1 MGGARR
7 RGIQGGVRR
16 AGAGTMRLSYH
27 EAAIPDLSDPS
38 STTGCDDSRTLAAK
52 LFPALDTVKTR
63 LPGLR

>member
-1 MGGARR
+1 
-7 RGIQGGVRR
+7 
-16 AGAGTMRLSYH
+16 MRLL
-27 EAAIPDLSDPS
+27 IPDLSDPN